1 MDKRP
6 NRRPIPLNLCG
17 HVPFSR
23 TVPADPAL
31 TRRRQEAL
39 TRLGVLDR
47 AGDPALS
54 GLARVAAYVA
64 GADHAAVHIFD
75 DLFQHRVAAAGAPLG
90 RHARTDAMCRVVVD
104 GERRIVCPDAPRD
117 ERFGYSSFI
126 RGDAPVRFYAS
137 LPLRTSD
144 GLVVGTLCTWD
155 EVPGDL
161 TDTQLARLED
171 LAQQASIHLEISAL
185 AHDLGHA
192 ASHDGLTGVANRLV
206 LCDRLSQ
213 SIARRLRHGGEIL
226 VAIIDIDQFK
236 RINDVHGHEVGDT
249 VLIEV
254 ARRLTRALRGE
265 DTVARLGGD
274 EFAVVAEVADE
285 PTAELVLTRLR
296 AGLGDVPLPRGA
308 TARASIGAALAELGD
323 DVSAALERADR
334 AMYAAKRGVSA

>member
-1 MDKRP
+1 M
-6 NRRPIPLNLCG
+6 
-17 HVPFSR
+17 PFSR

-39 TRLGVLDR
+39 TRLGVLNR

-64 GADHAAVHIFD
+64 GAGHAAVHIFD

-90 RHARTDAMCRVVVD
+90 RHARSDAMCHVVVD
-104 GERRIVCPDAPRD
+104 GERRIICPDATRD

-137 LPLRTSD
+137 LPLRASD

-161 TDTQLARLED
+161 TDEQLARLED
-171 LAQQASIHLEISAL
+171 LAQQASIHLEVSAL

-192 ASHDGLTGVANRLV
+192 ASHDGLTGVANRLL
-206 LCDRLSQ
+206 LCDRLARSF
-213 SIARRLRHGGEIL
+213 ARRLRHGGEIL
-226 VAIIDIDQFK
+226 VAVVDVDQFK
-236 RINDVHGHEVGDT
+236 AINDTHGHDVGDT

-254 ARRLTRALRGE
+254 ARRLAGELRAE

-274 EFAVVAEVADE
+274 EFAVVAEVADR
-285 PTAELVLTRLR
+285 PTADLVLARLR
-296 AGLGDVPLPRGA
+296 AGLADLRLPGGEV
-308 TARASIGAALAELGD
+308 ARASVGAALAETGD
-323 DVSAALERADR
+323 DVSSALERADR
-334 AMYAAKRGVSA
+334 AMYAAKRGVSE